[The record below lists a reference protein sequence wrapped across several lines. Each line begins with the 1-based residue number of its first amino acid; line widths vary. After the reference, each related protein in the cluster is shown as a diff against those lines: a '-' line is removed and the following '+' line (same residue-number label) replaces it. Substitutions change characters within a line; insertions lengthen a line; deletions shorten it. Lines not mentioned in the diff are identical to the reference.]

1 MSHPMVARCTE
12 AQAREGLARLEA
24 ALQRDFD
31 ILQYPKR
38 EWVRPRTTTDGRP
51 VLDVLIVG
59 GGQSGLVA
67 CFALMRERVTN
78 VLVIDEN
85 PQGLEGPWRT
95 FARMKTLRTPK
106 HLTGPDLG
114 IPNLSIQAWWEAQH
128 GDGAWQ
134 AMGLVPKE
142 TWADYLAWYR
152 RVLRLPVR
160 NETRA
165 GAIEWLDGEKCFR
178 VPLSSPSGNDVV
190 HARKVVLATGI
201 DGSGSWVVPP
211 GVEESLPKSL
221 YAHTREDIDFEA
233 LRGKRV
239 AVLGAGASAFDNAS
253 VALESGAAEVRL
265 VLRRKDVVRVN
276 PYRWA
281 EFVGFLHHH
290 ADMPDATKWS
300 FINRIVRMGQ
310 LPPADTYAR
319 ATKHPNFHM
328 QADTALEGFALED
341 AHFVM
346 HTSRGDFRFD
356 FLIVG
361 TGFSTDISRRAELAN
376 IHEHVALW
384 KNRYAPPIEESNDDL
399 AHHPYLGPHFE
410 FVEKNPG
417 DAPWLSSIFNYT
429 FGCLP
434 SMGFGGASIS
444 GMKYSIP
451 RLVAGVT
458 GQLYAEDADDYLASL
473 RAYDVREF

>member
-1 MSHPMVARCTE
+1 MTHPMVPRFTE
-12 AQAREGLARLEA
+12 AQAREGLARLES
-24 ALQRDFD
+24 ALQRDFE

-38 EWVRPRTTTDGRP
+38 EWVKPRTASDGRA
-51 VLDVLIVG
+51 VLDVLVVG

-85 PQGLEGPWRT
+85 PQGREGPWRT

-128 GDGAWQ
+128 GEGSWA

-165 GAIEWLDGEKCFR
+165 GAIEWMEGERCFR
-178 VPLSSPSGNDVV
+178 VPLHSPAGESEVL
-190 HARKVVLATGI
+190 ARKVVLATGI
-201 DGSGSWVVPP
+201 DGSGRWVVPS
-211 GVEESLPKSL
+211 GVEESLPKNL

-239 AVLGAGASAFDNAS
+239 GVFGAGASAFDNAS
-253 VALESGAAEVRL
+253 VALETGAAEVHL
-265 VLRRKDVVRVN
+265 FLRRHDIVRVN

-281 EFVGFLHHH
+281 EFAGFLHHH
-290 ADMPDATKWS
+290 ADMPDALKWS
-300 FINRIVRMGQ
+300 FINQILRMGQ
-310 LPPADTYAR
+310 LPPADTWAR
-319 ATKHPNFHM
+319 ASQHPNFRMHPG
-328 QADTALEGFALED
+328 TSIHGFSLED

-346 HTSRGDFRFD
+346 HTSGGDHRLD
-356 FLIVG
+356 YLIVG
-361 TGFSTDISRRAELAN
+361 TGFATDLSLRPELEN
-376 IHEHVALW
+376 FHEHIALW
-384 KNRYAPPIEESNDDL
+384 KDHYTPPTEETNVDL
-399 AHHPYLGPHFE
+399 SHHPYLGPHFE
-410 FVEKNPG
+410 FVEKVPG
-417 DAPWLSSIFNYT
+417 TAPWLSSIFNYT

-434 SMGFGGASIS
+434 SLGFGGASIS

-451 RLVAGVT
+451 RLVAGIT
-458 GQLYAEDADDYLASL
+458 AQLYAEDAAEFLDSL
-473 RAYDVREF
+473 RGYDVREF